1 MSYEDLKRLNT
12 LLADFTWFGK
22 TFLQTGTG
30 LEWDAIGGRDYFA
43 TAWMEFFKGIKDGT
57 YHRLAE
63 AIIEAPYILHFRKE
77 VEQRLNPLLAQL
89 DAMEVEQGLHKIKV
103 RIEVGKF
110 ERYEKRLKQMSADG
124 IIFDIIQDDDDIRDT
139 YFIDG
144 DPDQILSYLMHGI
157 REVLD
162 RYTSAERVKIRELES
177 RLKEME
183 AMIQEKTNLLSTRD
197 LLHQDLDRKA
207 KEQQDE
213 ITALTERNR
222 RLEEMLSKYRQEEE
236 EAGNVGTDESAPIK
250 DGKLRMYFLY
260 KLGFLDNSIWNE
272 GLTYGQRAR
281 VLRKILGGNNIT
293 QVSALRYYKLFNA
306 TGSPELRQYEADNE
320 HKVLDYLK
328 SICPDTD
335 FPKGK
340 FVNSI
345 RKSVI

>member
-1 MSYEDLKRLNT
+1 MNLQDLKRLNT
-12 LLADFTWFGK
+12 LLAGFTWYGE

-43 TAWMEFFKGIKDGT
+43 TAWMEFFKGINDGT
-57 YHRLAE
+57 YHHLAE
-63 AIIEAPYILHFRKE
+63 AITEAPYISHFRKE
-77 VEQRLNPLLAQL
+77 VEERLNPLLDQL
-89 DAMEVEQGLHKIKV
+89 DAMEVERGLHKIKV
-103 RIEVGKF
+103 RINMGKF
-110 ERYEKRLKQMSADG
+110 KHYETKLKQLSTDG

-144 DPDQILSYLMHGI
+144 DPNQIRSYLMYGM
-157 REVLD
+157 RKVLD
-162 RYTSAERVKIRELES
+162 RYTSAEQAKIRELES

-183 AMIQEKTNLLSTRD
+183 TVMQEKNHLLNTRD
-197 LLHQDLDRKA
+197 LLHQDQDRKT

-222 RLEEMLSKYRQEEE
+222 RLEETLSKYRQEEE

-260 KLGFLDNSIWNE
+260 KLGFLDNAIWND

-281 VLRKILGGNNIT
+281 LLRKILGGNTIT
-293 QVSALRYYKLFNA
+293 QSSALRYYKLFNA
-306 TGSPELRQYEADNE
+306 TGSTELRQYEADNE

-328 SICPDTD
+328 SVCPDTD

-340 FVNSI
+340 FVNNI
-345 RKSVI
+345 RKG